1 MPTKTMNFEI
11 RIWGRSGFDRMFGES
26 KLRVSELFR
35 VTNEQNKLNATA
47 NNKIDARTAFA
58 RNSELVAA

>member
-1 MPTKTMNFEI
+1 MNIER

-35 VTNEQNKLNATA
+35 VINEQNKLNAK
-47 NNKIDARTAFA
+47 NDNVIVGNFA
-58 RNSELVAA
+58 PVAYAQAA

>member
-1 MPTKTMNFEI
+1 MYIER

-35 VTNEQNKLNATA
+35 VTNGQNKLNATA
-47 NNKIDARTAFA
+47 NNKLDA
-58 RNSELVAA
+58 RNSFAAMGGNTFALAV